1 MLLPTIYPRGKTMTD
16 ELTALLHQQ
25 MPVAVTLGM
34 TADQAGPDHV
44 AIRLPWSEQLCTDGG
59 RIHGGVIMTLADSAG
74 GVCAFF
80 NLPDGA
86 TGTTTIESKSNFFKA
101 VTEGDVVASAR
112 PLHTGSTTIVVET
125 EVRNGEHLVAKV
137 TQTQTISRAT

>member
-1 MLLPTIYPRGKTMTD
+1 MSD

-86 TGTTTIESKSNFFKA
+86 AFTTTIESKSNFFRA
-101 VTEGDVVASAR
+101 VTEGDVCR
-112 PLHTGSTTIVVET
+112 DCSTTSHWVNHHRRRDRGPQRRPPCGQGHADANRQP
-125 EVRNGEHLVAKV
+125 RN
-137 TQTQTISRAT
+137 